1 VGTVRIRGRGF
12 VEGNGSQYTID
23 GGTITDAD
31 GSSGP
36 NVFFCCVHGGDG
48 VDFTLPAH
56 AAGNFTAT
64 TVGGTSAPLAASF
77 IHPAAGDLRDVGF
90 AAGNLWVAT
99 ASGQLRRV
107 SQTTG
112 ETLANW
118 PIPGGGASGTG
129 LQVLPSG
136 MTLAGV
142 AIPAGHLLV
151 SSWNFNPDRIMAIN
165 PADGT
170 VTATLNLTQNI
181 DPVAVQ
187 YDPSGGG
194 HLYVLDTSPDEVV
207 EIDPATGARIRA
219 FATTLP
225 AGTQDA
231 GGLAFH
237 PTTGNLWVGTSIN
250 TPLVA
255 ELNPT
260 TGALI
265 RTVDL
270 APFGLGSDISG
281 LAFNAAARLLV
292 SSYRTGVVHVLDLA
306 APPVD
311 LPPTLTAITAVAR
324 DGTAHLPAVA
334 SANVAQ
340 TIELVGT
347 NFTMSTPFIFPT
359 RDAAGNEGTVTTTP
373 TAVSAD
379 RTRAQVVVPDRL
391 RRER

>member
-1 VGTVRIRGRGF
+1 
-12 VEGNGSQYTID
+12 
-23 GGTITDAD
+23 
-31 GSSGP
+31 
-36 NVFFCCVHGGDG
+36 
-48 VDFTLPAH
+48 
-56 AAGNFTAT
+56 
-64 TVGGTSAPLAASF
+64 LAASF

-270 APFGLGSDISG
+270 APFGLGSDITG

-292 SSYRTGVVHVLDLA
+292 SSYRTGVVHVIDLA
-306 APPVD
+306 APSPVTEAASPPIAVD
-311 LPPTLTAITAVAR
+311 AVLRDVMGDDSGADERPAGAAIRRLPPTTVDAILHRQGEMVDRAENRSILRAAR
-324 DGTAHLPAVA
+324 RPRGLSPMGRH
-334 SANVAQ
+334 Q
-340 TIELVGT
+340 TRVDLDWTQE
-347 NFTMSTPFIFPT
+347 
-359 RDAAGNEGTVTTTP
+359 
-373 TAVSAD
+373 
-379 RTRAQVVVPDRL
+379 
-391 RRER
+391 